1 MNFYKR
7 HLGDIAKAC
16 GHLSQGQMGAYD
28 LLLDWLY
35 SNEKPLP
42 LSPDS
47 VHRIGR
53 AVTKAE
59 KANVDAVL
67 GEFFLRT
74 AEGYTQKRAIEEI
87 AKADAQADTNRRI
100 AEAREA
106 AKRAR
111 KEHEA
116 CNEPSDASCTNR
128 QPSQTPDTR
137 QEQKPKQER
146 SPTGSRLPPD
156 WTPSDADASFAATE
170 RPDVDW
176 RTEADKFRDYWHGV
190 AGAKG
195 RKADWPSTWRNWI
208 RRADGKP
215 RAGPSA
221 APSKHLTGL
230 ANILGVSPH
239 DLTDHQ
245 HPRTV
250 VRHADRELLGDDLR
264 SEPRRLSGR

>member
-42 LSPDS
+42 LLPDS

-67 GEFFLRT
+67 AEFFLRT

-116 CNEPSDASCTNR
+116 CNEPSNASYTNR

-137 QEQKPKQER
+137 HQEAI
-146 SPTGSRLPPD
+146 GDSRPAPEI
-156 WTPSDADASFAATE
+156 TQGQGTDA
-170 RPDVDW
+170 
-176 RTEADKFRDYWHGV
+176 
-190 AGAKG
+190 
-195 RKADWPSTWRNWI
+195 
-208 RRADGKP
+208 
-215 RAGPSA
+215 
-221 APSKHLTGL
+221 GL
-230 ANILGVSPH
+230 ACRLMREAGCVQVNPSHPDLIAALAEGVTPEALA
-239 DLTDHQ
+239 DTTREAIAGNVRK
-245 HPRTV
+245 PFAYAITTARG
-250 VRHADRELLGDDLR
+250 RHADGAKPTPGA
-264 SEPRRLSGR
+264 SHVPAHLSGSGRASLADQAAGRLAKIIEAGNLVG